1 MATLR
6 TRCLLS
12 FLLVHLKNCSPTA
25 GPPAPPSAPECFIPC
40 NEENLL
46 YINCSW
52 NASPDL
58 QGASYYSLHWEP
70 ENRTEKHV
78 INGTNLSEV
87 IHREHFTY
95 HENFIV
101 WVEATNQHGSAKS
114 QTVKFYPQDNIK
126 SCPPK
131 VTVSQQES
139 IEIDWSLDCGNNQL
153 SAGPCQLRHRTDA
166 DQVWQE
172 HDSGNANSYTMDSPQ
187 PCTLYEFQ
195 VRCTCETILKSDWS
209 EIHRTHYGETAPI
222 GKLDIWRD
230 CGISL
235 TSTDC
240 VLIWK
245 KLPISQACGLIQ
257 VYEVRLSYNNGTAK
271 LVNVSV
277 DEPSSQ
283 LVCDEMQCYL
293 NSSLKDVSSVTASAY
308 NAHGATVPTY
318 VAMPGKDKNKHAF
331 DITMNEENLTVS
343 WDLPSLLSDNLDE
356 YVVQYKQAEC
366 LLPGQGFDWVKVNK
380 SQTSVF
386 FKGPFKKYTPY
397 QVSLFTVSHSRIVH
411 QKSRVSSV
419 FGYSAEGTPSK
430 VPSFKVLSI
439 AATHVILVW
448 EPVPFFQQNGVIRYY
463 QIGVDGQN
471 VYNVSASPHQENMT
485 FELKHLSPGQEY
497 EAWIKAVTKAGP
509 GANTTTRFKTEQDQS
524 YVHSIPWITGVV
536 AFVLLITCSSCV
548 LFSQGKNK
556 EYPSQCF
563 YDKVPDPRNSHIIK
577 QVRRQFN
584 EPCTC
589 ISISICEPHPKIS
602 QLEVV
607 EIQPGGFKSSM
618 KEISD
623 PDGLTRPMNGD
634 WCLQMDDPRKDVVT
648 EECDRTDQKYGRE
661 EYSKMID
668 SDEERDKGD
677 EGDGGSSWNSAEEEE
692 FTLGYEK
699 HFMPTAMEV
708 LEF

>member
-1 MATLR
+1 MTKTPHVLTACSVTGY
-6 TRCLLS
+6 S
-12 FLLVHLKNCSPTA
+12 FCSCIIM
-25 GPPAPPSAPECFIPC
+25 SCS
-40 NEENLL
+40 L
-46 YINCSW
+46 YIC
-52 NASPDL
+52 
-58 QGASYYSLHWEP
+58 
-70 ENRTEKHV
+70 HV

-172 HDSGNANSYTMDSPQ
+172 VSSLRFCLASDLPQ

-318 VAMPGKDKNKHAF
+318 VAMPGISCPIYSKLKESF
-331 DITMNEENLTVS
+331 NLTVS

-386 FKGPFKKYTPY
+386 FKG
-397 QVSLFTVSHSRIVH
+397 LFDLDT
-411 QKSRVSSV
+411 
-419 FGYSAEGTPSK
+419 
-430 VPSFKVLSI
+430 LI
-439 AATHVILVW
+439 AVMEVNRKIYYIFILL
-448 EPVPFFQQNGVIRYY
+448 N
-463 QIGVDGQN
+463 D
-471 VYNVSASPHQENMT
+471 ASPHQENMT

-524 YVHSIPWITGVV
+524 YGIVS
-536 AFVLLITCSSCV
+536 
-548 LFSQGKNK
+548 
-556 EYPSQCF
+556 Y
-563 YDKVPDPRNSHIIK
+563 
-577 QVRRQFN
+577 FN